1 MTAPV
6 NGLSVAS
13 WVTLVALGAFH
24 GANPGMGWLLAAGIG
39 MHRESRR
46 AVWRA
51 MVPIAMGH
59 VVAVAVALV
68 VAGALGLVLP
78 PGAMRWGV
86 VVLLV
91 SLAYR
96 SSRGHRHFL
105 RSGGGRGG
113 GGGMRMTARELVVW
127 SFLIAT
133 AHGAGLMVIPL
144 VGASTSPLASHHGA
158 SMAGASAAGVV
169 GDAGVGAGPLSWSL
183 IAATLAHSAGFILA
197 SAALAAFVYECA
209 GLRVLRRAWINL
221 DLIWTA
227 ALLVTAGGVALR

>member
-13 WVTLVALGAFH
+13 WVMLVALGAFH

-105 RSGGGRGG
+105 RSGGGG
-113 GGGMRMTARELVVW
+113 GGGMLMTARELVVW

-158 SMAGASAAGVV
+158 SMAGASAAGLV
-169 GDAGVGAGPLSWSL
+169 GNAGVGAGLLSWRL